1 MSLTDIRLLPMS
13 REVQDLLASA
23 DIRDVLAARRY
34 LLTAYDSCP
43 PMTHDQASVFLHTWR
58 WWENITSDLEDAA

>member
-1 MSLTDIRLLPMS
+1 MTLTDIRLLPMS
-13 REVQDLLASA
+13 REVNDLLAST

-43 PMTHDQASVFLHTWR
+43 PMTHDQADVFLKTWK
-58 WWENITSDLEDAA
+58 WWGRITRDLEDAA